1 MMAGHTLLL
10 GCRPFIPRRRV
21 VMRAMR
27 QAAHAIAIRH
37 ARIHGARQQSQR
49 RRQQRDNDE
58 NSLHPAHR
66 GKLYHSRPRLVN
78 RNPQLAAKCI
88 HTQFAPRKTSRYAG
102 NIVLPF
108 KLIYDH
114 RYDLN
119 LGDHVFPS
127 QKYRLVYERLLH
139 GGIAQSSDFLSPQPA
154 KDEDVLRVH
163 TPDYVHK
170 LKTGSLSYA
179 ELQQLEVPYS
189 QELIEA
195 CWLAAGGSILAGQRA
210 LIDGWSANIGGG
222 FHHACPDHGEGFC
235 VLHDVAVAIRRL
247 QFDRAIERAMVVD
260 TDVHHGNG
268 TATIFAKDE
277 NVFTLSIHQLH
288 NYPFIKPP
296 STIDINLSDGVE
308 DENYLAILEEHL
320 QKAFAAFSP
329 QIIFYVAGADP
340 YREDQLGGLAL
351 TMEGLARRDALVMD
365 YARKNKSPLVITLAG
380 GYARRVQDTVTIHV
394 GTILAAR
401 DAAGTKDVGN

>member
-1 MMAGHTLLL
+1 MA
-10 GCRPFIPRRRV
+10 
-21 VMRAMR
+21 
-27 QAAHAIAIRH
+27 
-37 ARIHGARQQSQR
+37 
-49 RRQQRDNDE
+49 
-58 NSLHPAHR
+58 
-66 GKLYHSRPRLVN
+66 
-78 RNPQLAAKCI
+78 
-88 HTQFAPRKTSRYAG
+88 
-102 NIVLPF
+102 LPF

-163 TPDYVHK
+163 TPEYVRK

-179 ELQQLEVPYS
+179 EVLQLEVPYS

-195 CWLAAGGSILAGQRA
+195 CWLAAGGSILAGQKA
-210 LIDGWSANIGGG
+210 LQDGWSANIGGG

-235 VLHDVAVAIRRL
+235 VIHDVAIAIRRL
-247 QFDRAIERAMVVD
+247 QSDKAIARAMVID

-268 TATIFAKDE
+268 TATIFANDK

-288 NYPFIKPP
+288 NYPFAKPP
-296 STIDINLSDGVE
+296 STMDINLPDGVS
-308 DENYLAILEEHL
+308 DENYLALLDEHL
-320 QKAFAAFSP
+320 RKAFSDFSP
-329 QIIFYVAGADP
+329 QIIFHVAGADP

-351 TMEGLARRDALVMD
+351 TMQGLARRDALVMD

-380 GYARRVQDTVTIHV
+380 GYARRVEDTVAIHV
-394 GTILAAR
+394 GTIIAAR
-401 DAAGTKDVGN
+401 NAAGKKAAGN